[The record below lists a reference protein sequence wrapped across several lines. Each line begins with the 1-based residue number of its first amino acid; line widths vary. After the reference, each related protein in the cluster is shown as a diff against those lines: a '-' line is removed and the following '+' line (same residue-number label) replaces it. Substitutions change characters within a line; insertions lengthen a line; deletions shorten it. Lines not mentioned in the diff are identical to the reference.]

1 VSVTVRAS
9 YNEATSMTRV
19 PLATASTPC
28 VPLSQGL
35 LGGVI
40 INPNVESQRGGT
52 LDPGLARSRK
62 KHSVG

>member
-1 VSVTVRAS
+1 
-9 YNEATSMTRV
+9 MTRV